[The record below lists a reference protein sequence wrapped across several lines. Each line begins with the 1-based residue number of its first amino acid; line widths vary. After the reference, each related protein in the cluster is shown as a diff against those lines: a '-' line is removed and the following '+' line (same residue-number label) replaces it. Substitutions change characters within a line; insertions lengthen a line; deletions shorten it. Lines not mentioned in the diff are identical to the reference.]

1 MKSSNIGGQ
10 AVLEGIM
17 MKNKTR
23 YAVAVR
29 KPDQQIEV
37 CVKEY
42 KGIIPW
48 QGVYKVPFIRGIFNF
63 IDSLVL
69 GMKTLTY
76 SASFFEE
83 EEGEVLTE
91 QEAQKQEK
99 QEKIMMGFTVAFSI
113 VAAVGIFMVLPYFL
127 SDLLKNYI
135 SSRGVLTALEG
146 VIRMVVF
153 LLYIGLISRMKDIQR
168 TFMYHGAEHKCINC
182 IEHGARLTPE
192 NVKNSSRYHK
202 RCGTS
207 FLFLVMFVSVI
218 FFIFIRIENTAVQL
232 VLRILLI
239 PVIAGVSYELIRWA
253 GRSENVF
260 ITALSKPGLWL
271 QKLTTKEP
279 DMDMIE
285 VAIKAVEEVFDWEAF
300 LLDYYKDTEQPVAEM
315 AANEASLAITSTI
328 TTGADRNT
336 RSLNPDEVVQEN
348 TQQTTQPEK
357 EYIAPDDTDILE
369 GGQITDAE
377 GAKEQEKNPDSTEN
391 SEQQSETGSP
401 AENKE
406 KSEPESENADIKQQ
420 SESQESEA
428 GEDDEDDDELPE
440 GFEIIEDPQESVDTA
455 AQQASESNLSVESD
469 KGLEEGDGFEFI
481 EDEEDED
488 YAEELP
494 LFKERVDKK

>member
-69 GMKTLTY
+69 GMKALTY
-76 SASFFEE
+76 SVSLFEE

-182 IEHGARLTPE
+182 IEHGMPLTVE
-192 NVKNSSRYHK
+192 NVRKSSRQHK

-207 FLFLVMFVSVI
+207 FLFFVMIVSI
-218 FFIFIRIENTAVQL
+218 IFCFFITAESQVLKVGIRIAL
-232 VLRILLI
+232 M
-239 PVIAGVSYELIRWA
+239 PVIAGVSYEIIRLA
-253 GRSENVF
+253 GSSENPLVNV
-260 ITALSKPGLWL
+260 LSKPGMWV
-271 QKLTTKEP
+271 QMMTTKEP
-279 DMDMIE
+279 DDSMIE
-285 VAIKAVEEVFDWEAF
+285 VAIRAVEEVFDWKAYLEENF
-300 LLDYYKDTEQPVAEM
+300 SKTEE
-315 AANEASLAITSTI
+315 SF
-328 TTGADRNT
+328 G
-336 RSLNPDEVVQEN
+336 
-348 TQQTTQPEK
+348 
-357 EYIAPDDTDILE
+357 
-369 GGQITDAE
+369 
-377 GAKEQEKNPDSTEN
+377 
-391 SEQQSETGSP
+391 
-401 AENKE
+401 ENKCT
-406 KSEPESENADIKQQ
+406 
-420 SESQESEA
+420 QEECA
-428 GEDDEDDDELPE
+428 L
-440 GFEIIEDPQESVDTA
+440 
-455 AQQASESNLSVESD
+455 
-469 KGLEEGDGFEFI
+469 
-481 EDEEDED
+481 
-488 YAEELP
+488 
-494 LFKERVDKK
+494 